1 MTQHWYPC
9 CVCSD
14 LQLWYLSWNRTE
26 KYKYVPKDA
35 NNAVRDGGRTKG
47 FKWVGWD
54 WMGWKYLGGAML
66 RAPCQLSRAIDFR
79 GWGGGVSENDH
90 HKLLI
95 SSDSAFITDF
105 SPHGLHLVQLTNY
118 KANRERIFHFSWTTK
133 CVYWVV
139 SFFLLDPNVLLDHTS
154 SCCLVHI
161 QFWFFYI

>member
-1 MTQHWYPC
+1 
-9 CVCSD
+9 
-14 LQLWYLSWNRTE
+14 
-26 KYKYVPKDA
+26 
-35 NNAVRDGGRTKG
+35 
-47 FKWVGWD
+47 
-54 WMGWKYLGGAML
+54 MGWKSLGGDML
-66 RAPCQLSRAIDFR
+66 RAPCQLSR
-79 GWGGGVSENDH
+79 VSENDH

-161 QFWFFYI
+161 QFGFFLHLMAPILKCSLLKVVSSLSWFTTATKPKKPQPLIAIPVDFASMLPP